1 MKGFGAL
8 YVFELKKILGQRLV
22 LVSLLLGVA
31 MIFGWNLLTFSSTGY
46 YYNVYNAQDGTVERQ
61 IANYGAVEAMGR
73 DYLRGLSGQLLD
85 DALMEQLAAEYAD
98 SDTGTILSNLDGYS
112 PFSYLNTMLGQ
123 EVTAQRFYRDKVRRF
138 EVNQEECLL
147 TDQEMAYWQG
157 KASSLGPFTL
167 DYAGGWQAMAR
178 DSGLLCQVAVL
189 LSAMCLCRLFSEEH
203 RARTDQLV
211 LTSAKGKTTAFWARW
226 AAGCSFAAG
235 LSLVFSAV
243 YVVSYCV
250 TYGPDGFSTAL
261 QLWSEGMSLPLHLSI
276 GGFVLVLLALL
287 MLGCMAMGGLVMLLS
302 ELLRSAVLALAVP
315 FLLSGIAI
323 LGLFQGQ
330 GRLVEQ
336 VSSYLPFSRI
346 STATLVD
353 YFLVP
358 PFQLNAMEFSVPL
371 YVLLALLFGGL
382 CWLCYR
388 KYQVTGR

>member
-22 LVSLLLGVA
+22 LVSLLLGVV
-31 MIFGWNLLTFSSTGY
+31 MILGWNLLTFTSTGY
-46 YYNVYNAQDGTVERQ
+46 YYQVYDAQDGTVERQ
-61 IANYGAVEAMGR
+61 IGNYGAVEAMGR

-85 DALMEQLAAEYAD
+85 DALMEQLAAGYAD

-112 PFSYLNTMLGQ
+112 PFSYLNIMLGQ
-123 EVTAQRFYRDKVRRF
+123 DVTAQSFYQNKVRRF
-138 EVNQEECLL
+138 VVNQEDCLL
-147 TDQEMAYWQG
+147 TDQEVAYWQG
-157 KASSLGPFTL
+157 KASSLGPFRL
-167 DYAGGWQAMAR
+167 DYAGGWQAMAQ

-226 AAGCSFAAG
+226 CAGVSFAAG

-287 MLGCMAMGGLVMLLS
+287 VLACVMTVALVMLLS

-315 FLLSGIAI
+315 FLLSGITI

>member
-22 LVSLLLGVA
+22 LVSLLLGVV
-31 MIFGWNLLTFSSTGY
+31 MILGWNLLTFTSTGY
-46 YYNVYNAQDGTVERQ
+46 YYQVYDAQDGTVERQ
-61 IANYGAVEAMGR
+61 IGNYGAVEAMGR

-85 DALMEQLAAEYAD
+85 DALMEQLAAGYAD

-112 PFSYLNTMLGQ
+112 PFSYLNIMLGQ
-123 EVTAQRFYRDKVRRF
+123 DVTAQSFYQNKVRRF
-138 EVNQEECLL
+138 VVNQEDCLL
-147 TDQEMAYWQG
+147 TDQEVAYWQE
-157 KASSLGPFTL
+157 KASSLGPFRL
-167 DYAGGWQAMAR
+167 DYAGGWQAMAQ

-226 AAGCSFAAG
+226 CAGVSFAAG

-261 QLWSEGMSLPLHLSI
+261 QLWSLGTLPLHLSI

-287 MLGCMAMGGLVMLLS
+287 VLACVMTVALVMLLS

-315 FLLSGIAI
+315 FLLSGITI

-371 YVLLALLFGGL
+371 YILLALLFGGL

>member
-1 MKGFGAL
+1 MKEFGTL
-8 YVFELKKILGQRLV
+8 YIFELKKILGQRLV
-22 LVSLLLGVA
+22 LVSLLLGAA

-61 IANYGAVEAMGR
+61 IGNYGAVEAMGR

-85 DALMEQLAAEYAD
+85 DALMEQLAAGYAD

-147 TDQEMAYWQG
+147 TDQEVAYWQG

-167 DYAGGWQAMAR
+167 DYAGGWQAMAQ

-203 RARTDQLV
+203 RTRTDQLV

-235 LSLVFSAV
+235 LTLVLSGV
-243 YVVSYCV
+243 YILV
-250 TYGPDGFSTAL
+250 YGGFYGLDGFSTAL
-261 QLWSEGMSLPLHLSI
+261 QLWSGGTLPLHLSM

-287 MLGCMAMGGLVMLLS
+287 VLGCMAMGGLVMLIS

-315 FLLSGIAI
+315 FLLSGITV

-336 VSSYLPFSRI
+336 VASYLPFSRI
-346 STATLVD
+346 STATLYD

-358 PFQLNAMEFSVPL
+358 PFQLNAIEFSVPL

>member
-22 LVSLLLGVA
+22 LVSLLLGAA

-167 DYAGGWQAMAR
+167 DYAGGWQAMAQ

-203 RARTDQLV
+203 RTRTDQLV
-211 LTSAKGKTTAFWARW
+211 LTSAKGKTVAFWARW
-226 AAGCSFAAG
+226 AAGSSFAAG

-287 MLGCMAMGGLVMLLS
+287 VLACVMTVALVMLLS
-302 ELLRSAVLALAVP
+302 ELLRSAVLALVVP
-315 FLLSGIAI
+315 FLCSGVT
-323 LGLFQGQ
+323 LLDLFYAR
-330 GRLVEQ
+330 GRLVTQ
-336 VSSYLPFSRI
+336 VTSYLPFSRI
-346 STATLVD
+346 STATLYD

-358 PFQLNAMEFSVPL
+358 PFRLNAIEFSFPL

>member
-22 LVSLLLGVA
+22 LVSLLLGAA

-46 YYNVYNAQDGTVERQ
+46 YYNVYNAQGGTVERQ

-147 TDQEMAYWQG
+147 TDQEVAYWQG

-203 RARTDQLV
+203 RTRTDQLV
-211 LTSAKGKTTAFWARW
+211 LTSAKGKTLAFWARW
-226 AAGCSFAAG
+226 
-235 LSLVFSAV
+235 V
-243 YVVSYCV
+243 
-250 TYGPDGFSTAL
+250 
-261 QLWSEGMSLPLHLSI
+261 
-276 GGFVLVLLALL
+276 
-287 MLGCMAMGGLVMLLS
+287 
-302 ELLRSAVLALAVP
+302 LRS
-315 FLLSGIAI
+315 
-323 LGLFQGQ
+323 
-330 GRLVEQ
+330 
-336 VSSYLPFSRI
+336 
-346 STATLVD
+346 
-353 YFLVP
+353 
-358 PFQLNAMEFSVPL
+358 
-371 YVLLALLFGGL
+371 
-382 CWLCYR
+382 
-388 KYQVTGR
+388 VTSW